1 MHPFAASPR
10 NAPVTF
16 IKGAAMAR
24 TVEVNYQLWIDASP
38 ATVRS
43 QFADIQHHI
52 DVNVHPKLKFEL
64 LAQEPNR
71 ARFTQEVRLLGMKQR
86 DLFDRRIDPDGSIHD
101 VSIEGFNKGGTIGFR
116 FVPAVEGGRN
126 GTRLEATI
134 RLKTPPLLG
143 WLAPVLKAQV
153 QREVNAASTE
163 DKRDIE
169 HGYQPSSRP
178 AAAMAA

>member
-1 MHPFAASPR
+1 M
-10 NAPVTF
+10 
-16 IKGAAMAR
+16 GR
-24 TVEVNYQLWIDASP
+24 TVEVNYQLWIDAPP

-43 QFADIQHHI
+43 QFTDIQHHI

-64 LAQEPNR
+64 LAQEPTR

-86 DLFDRRIDPDGSIHD
+86 DLFDRRIDADGSIHD
-101 VSIEGFNKGGTIGFR
+101 VSIEGFNKGGTMDFR
-116 FVPAVEGGRN
+116 FIPAVEGGRS

-134 RLKTPPLLG
+134 RLQTPPLLG

-153 QREVNAASTE
+153 IREVNAASME

-169 HGYQPSSRP
+169 HGYQPSSRL
-178 AAAMAA
+178 AAAMAAA

>member
-1 MHPFAASPR
+1 M
-10 NAPVTF
+10 
-16 IKGAAMAR
+16 GR

-52 DVNVHPKLKFEL
+52 DANVHPKLRFEL
-64 LAQEPNR
+64 LAQEPHR
-71 ARFTQEVRLLGMKQR
+71 ARFIQEVRLLGMKQR
-86 DLFDRRIDPDGSIHD
+86 DLFERRIDPDGSIHD
-101 VSIEGFNKGGTIGFR
+101 VSVDGFNKGGTMDFR
-116 FVPAVEGGRN
+116 FVPAAEGGHI

-134 RLKTPPLLG
+134 RLQTPPMLG

-153 QREVNAASTE
+153 MREVTAASME

-169 HGYQPSSRP
+169 HGYQPSGAMT
-178 AAAMAA
+178 AASAA